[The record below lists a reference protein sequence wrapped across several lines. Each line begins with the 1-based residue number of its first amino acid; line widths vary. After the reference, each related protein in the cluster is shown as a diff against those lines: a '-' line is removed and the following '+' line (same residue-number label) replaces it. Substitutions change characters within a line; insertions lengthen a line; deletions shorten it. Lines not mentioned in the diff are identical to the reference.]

1 MTNTLSKELLSI
13 VGLFVEIDEI
23 TCVTIKVKEKTIYIA
38 VTTHTMRYF
47 DSYQYEIANYLLF
60 IS

>member
-1 MTNTLSKELLSI
+1 MINIPSKELLSI
-13 VGLFVEIDEI
+13 VELFVEIDEI
-23 TCVTIKVKEKTIYIA
+23 TCVAIKLKEKTTNA
-38 VTTHTMRYF
+38 AFTTHTMRYF